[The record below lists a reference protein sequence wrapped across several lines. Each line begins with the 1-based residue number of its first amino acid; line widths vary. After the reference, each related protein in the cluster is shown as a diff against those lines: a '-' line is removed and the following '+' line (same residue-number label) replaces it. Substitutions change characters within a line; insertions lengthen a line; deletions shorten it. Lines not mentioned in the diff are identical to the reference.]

1 VKSLR
6 QTLEK
11 KFHLPHSINL
21 QLYLA
26 LLQWAEQILGG
37 QRHKLLATLAEQL
50 AKPDSSID
58 QLESLL
64 ESIQNEGA
72 QVMLEHLREWR
83 AEQHA

>member
-37 QRHKLLATLAEQL
+37 QRHKLLASWAEQL
-50 AKPDSSID
+50 AKPDSSLD

-64 ESIQNEGA
+64 ESIHDEGV
-72 QVMLEHLREWR
+72 QVMLEPLGQWR
-83 AEQHA
+83 VQQHA